1 MRTGGP
7 RGGGGGPAGA
17 RRAPRGATRPR
28 RGCPAPGGSRGGA
41 ARRRAHGG
49 GRGRTLA
56 DGAACRGSRL
66 GMDTAGVATDRG
78 GAPAAGRRGGRGAQ
92 CTGPAAHDVPPP
104 ATCIRGGRAER
115 AFGQRAPDRA
125 RSAGG
130 TKCRAARRVPAGCGS
145 RRLECARAACL
156 ARVAG
161 GLMKSFT
168 WVLMLATT
176 LPLVAQEPAD
186 TAPAPSNGAEAQ
198 QLRKQ
203 IRQRWNEQ
211 VRTTLGLSY

>member
-1 MRTGGP
+1 MIRRPP
-7 RGGGGGPAGA
+7 RSTLFPYTTLFRDCAAA
-17 RRAPRGATRPR
+17 R
-28 RGCPAPGGSRGGA
+28 GSRGGA

-66 GMDTAGVATDRG
+66 GMDTADVATDCG
-78 GAPAAGRRGGRGAQ
+78 GAPAPDRRGRRGAQ
-92 CTGPAAHDVPPP
+92 CTGPAGHDTPT
-104 ATCIRGGRAER
+104 TCVRGERAER
-115 AFGQRAPDRA
+115 AFGRRAPDRA

-130 TKCRAARRVPAGCGS
+130 TGCRTARRVPAGCGS

-186 TAPAPSNGAEAQ
+186 TAAAPPNGPEEIGRAH
-198 QLRKQ
+198 
-203 IRQRWNEQ
+203 
-211 VRTTLGLSY
+211 V